1 MRNDGVPLV
10 RLNEL
15 EYIDGE
21 IWANIW
27 YDDRIARISPAD
39 GKVLGSSISPSCI
52 RDARGS
58 EAVLNGIALRRA
70 AKRLFVTGKT
80 GHSCTRSKSFGRDP
94 RARPGV
100 ESAEMISETS

>member
-39 GKVLGSSISPSCI
+39 GKVLGFIDLAKLYPQN
-52 RDARGS
+52 ARQRSGL
-58 EAVLNGIALRRA
+58 ERHRLRRA
-70 AKRLFVTGKT
+70 SQAAIRHG
-80 GHSCTRSKSFGRDP
+80 
-94 RARPGV
+94 
-100 ESAEMISETS
+100 